1 MSNFKGTKGKWEVQG
16 YNQVVNMYCTIADC
30 ENWQLDKTGVEQQHN
45 ALIISKAPE
54 MLEML
59 EELRGIFDK
68 YSVDFQ
74 SQFFKYKEP
83 LEQLIK
89 EATEL

>member
-1 MSNFKGTKGKWEVQG
+1 MRNFRGTRGRWEVQG

-45 ALIISKAPE
+45 ALLISKAPE

-59 EELRGIFDK
+59 EKFVSLNP
-68 YSVDFQ
+68 Q
-74 SQFFKYKEP
+74 SSIQISDLMDEAEK
-83 LEQLIK
+83 LIK
-89 EATEL
+89 KATEL